1 MIGDILLPDASLK
14 RSGNYFESGLEHK
27 TDAITANA
35 TYFGNMQWAQEY
47 LDFCHRDAHFKS
59 RWLAAAG
66 DWTDKVVIDLGCG
79 PGNIFATLGGKPRL
93 LIGVDVA
100 PGSLELAAKL
110 GYTAVLAD
118 AAYTPFRSQVA
129 DIVAIN
135 ASLHHCDDMAAVLR
149 EGARL
154 VKPHGVLVTDH
165 DPQLTAWD
173 YKGLAR
179 LMWDARLWIYRAIGH
194 GFHKTGSQQ
203 SWGLRTEVHHQ
214 PGDGV
219 TKEFFHSTLEPLG
232 FEVRVYP
239 HNHQIG
245 ADALRG
251 VVGPAQWKY
260 RLGNVLSGR
269 RPSSPTSALSLM
281 CVARRRGDPVSAVPA
296 ASEQRM
302 PG

>member
-1 MIGDILLPDASLK
+1 MIGDILLPHASLK
-14 RSGNYFESGLEHK
+14 RSGAYFRSGLERK

-35 TYFGNMQWAQEY
+35 TYFGNAQWAQEY

-154 VKPHGVLVTDH
+154 VKPHGLLVTDH

-173 YKGLAR
+173 YKGLAK
-179 LMWDARLWIYRAIGH
+179 LMWDARLWVYRAIGH

-203 SWGLRTEVHHQ
+203 SWGCGPRSITSRATGSRRNSSIRRWSRWASRCASTRT
-214 PGDGV
+214 
-219 TKEFFHSTLEPLG
+219 TTRS
-232 FEVRVYP
+232 
-239 HNHQIG
+239 
-245 ADALRG
+245 ALMRC
-251 VVGPAQWKY
+251 AAWW
-260 RLGNVLSGR
+260 GR
-269 RPSSPTSALSLM
+269 RNGNTGWATCCPAGGPRRLR
-281 CVARRRGDPVSAVPA
+281 ARCR
-296 ASEQRM
+296 
-302 PG
+302 